1 MGYTRFCP
9 TILYQYYTRGKI
21 GKTALYA
28 IPILY
33 QIGKAKLKCKPTSKS
48 YFTALIK
55 HTHLVST
62 LSDLSIFLEKDMV
75 SNITN
80 KVNPSGAIQAEIE
93 IIRSNSL
100 SLNLFLHKVQN
111 RWYSFGIVYSS
122 FFKK

>member
-9 TILYQYYTRGKI
+9 TILYQYYTGVKI
-21 GKTALYA
+21 GKTILYA

-62 LSDLSIFLEKDMV
+62 LSDLRIFQEKDIV
-75 SNITN
+75 SH
-80 KVNPSGAIQAEIE
+80 
-93 IIRSNSL
+93 IIN
-100 SLNLFLHKVQN
+100 
-111 RWYSFGIVYSS
+111 
-122 FFKK
+122 